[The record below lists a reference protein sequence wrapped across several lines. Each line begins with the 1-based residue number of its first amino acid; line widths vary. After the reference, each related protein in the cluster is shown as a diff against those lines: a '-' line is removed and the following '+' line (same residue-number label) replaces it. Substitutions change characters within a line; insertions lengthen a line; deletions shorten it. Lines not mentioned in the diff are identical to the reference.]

1 MSVPLLEYRSVTR
14 DFGEGPVLAGVDL
27 AVAAG
32 ERLVVVGP
40 SGGGKTTLLRLAAGL
55 DAPDAGAVLLEGRIV
70 SEAGRIVVPPGERG
84 VGMVFQELALW
95 PHMTVR
101 ENVAFPL
108 RARRVPRAE
117 RERRVAELLELV
129 GLPGLADRR
138 PAQLS
143 GGQRQRVA
151 LARALAPAPR
161 LLLLDEPFSSL
172 DPELARR
179 LRGDLVALQER
190 LGFTLVHVTHDR
202 GEAAELATRVARLAG
217 GRIVP

>member
-55 DAPDAGAVLLEGRIV
+55 DAPDAGAVLLE
-70 SEAGRIVVPPGERG
+70 GRIVVPPGERG